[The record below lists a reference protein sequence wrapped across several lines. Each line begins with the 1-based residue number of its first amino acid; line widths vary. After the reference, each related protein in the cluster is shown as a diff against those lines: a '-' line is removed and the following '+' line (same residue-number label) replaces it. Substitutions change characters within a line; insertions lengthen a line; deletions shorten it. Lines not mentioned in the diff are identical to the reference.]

1 MPLIAPSLIFE
12 RDRKRLIAGGFQPI
26 EAYDVLA
33 ANLGPGLDR
42 QPAPDTP
49 APLLEHF
56 PDGLT
61 TQEVAALLVKGNDPV
76 DRHAA
81 ENALLELVATG
92 TATRTP
98 LGDDA
103 LWQPSPPIPA

>member
-1 MPLIAPSLIFE
+1 ML
-12 RDRKRLIAGGFQPI
+12 
-26 EAYDVLA
+26 VVT
-33 ANLGPGLDR
+33 LDPER

-49 APLLEHF
+49 APLLDRF

-76 DRHAA
+76 DRNAA
-81 ENALLELVATG
+81 ENTLLELVASG
-92 TATRTP
+92 AATRTA